1 MELAIDTAGPV
12 AGLAL
17 SREGALLADLAWH
30 VRTSH
35 AAELLPALT
44 QLLERAGAAQ
54 RDLRAVFVCRGPG
67 SYAGLRVGISTAM
80 GLAYALDV
88 DVLGVGRLEA
98 DAYVHAA
105 YPGPVVA
112 VHAAGRGDLAWA
124 AYEGNGDWRELMPP
138 RLGRVEALVTAA
150 PHGALICGEVDAAL
164 AELLSRQRPDVRVF
178 AGPAHQRRAAMIA
191 ALAWPRFAAGARDNR
206 YALEPLYLREP
217 HITAGRTAHGAPQ

>member
-1 MELAIDTAGPV
+1 MELAIDTAGSV
-12 AGLAL
+12 AGVAL
-17 SREGALLADLAWH
+17 SREGALLADLAWR
-30 VRTSH
+30 VRVSH
-35 AAELLPALT
+35 AAELLPALDR
-44 QLLERAGAAQ
+44 LLEMAGATR

-67 SYAGLRVGISTAM
+67 SYAGLRVGISTAV

-105 YPGPVVA
+105 YRGPVVA

-138 RLGRVEALVTAA
+138 RLGRAEALAA
-150 PHGALICGEVDAAL
+150 AVPHGALVCGELDAELAAL
-164 AELLSRQRPDVRVF
+164 LARERPDVRVF
-178 AGPAHQRRAAMIA
+178 ADPGHQRRAALIA

-206 YALEPLYLREP
+206 FALEPIYLREP
-217 HITAGRTAHGAPQ
+217 HITTSRTQRGAS